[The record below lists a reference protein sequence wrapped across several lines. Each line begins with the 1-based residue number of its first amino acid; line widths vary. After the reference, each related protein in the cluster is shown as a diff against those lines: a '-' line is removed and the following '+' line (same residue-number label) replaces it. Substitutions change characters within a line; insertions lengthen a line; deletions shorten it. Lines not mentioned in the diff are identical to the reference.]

1 MNLKPKYCYN
11 NDVYMIPNIVLRF
24 EHILIYIHVS
34 IDLPNTTHV
43 LVPLSHLQSL
53 PAQLAPQAAQLA
65 AVPLEHLTSS
75 ENNNW
80 EIQKNESLIFP
91 I

>member
-1 MNLKPKYCYN
+1 MQCT
-11 NDVYMIPNIVLRF
+11 RF
-24 EHILIYIHVS
+24 EHILIYTHALMH
-34 IDLPNTTHV
+34 LPNTTHV

-75 ENNNW
+75 KKQLGNTENQP
-80 EIQKNESLIFP
+80 IIFLI
-91 I
+91 

>member
-1 MNLKPKYCYN
+1 
-11 NDVYMIPNIVLRF
+11 MIPNVVYY
-24 EHILIYIHVS
+24 ILIYIHVS

-80 EIQKNESLIFP
+80 EIQKNESLIL
-91 I
+91 ICSIKYHCN

>member
-1 MNLKPKYCYN
+1 
-11 NDVYMIPNIVLRF
+11 MIPNVVYYYPN
-24 EHILIYIHVS
+24 IYINVS

-91 I
+91 IYDLLN

>member
-1 MNLKPKYCYN
+1 MN
-11 NDVYMIPNIVLRF
+11 V
-24 EHILIYIHVS
+24 
-34 IDLPNTTHV
+34 PNTTHV
-43 LVPLSHLQSL
+43 LVPLSHLQSF

-80 EIQKNESLIFP
+80 EIQKTNH
-91 I
+91 

>member
-1 MNLKPKYCYN
+1 M
-11 NDVYMIPNIVLRF
+11 
-24 EHILIYIHVS
+24 H
-34 IDLPNTTHV
+34 LPNTTHV

-75 ENNNW
+75 KNNNW
-80 EIQKNESLIFP
+80 EVQKTNH
-91 I
+91 

>member
-1 MNLKPKYCYN
+1 MYMILKPEKCYA
-11 NDVYMIPNIVLRF
+11 NDVYMISNF
-24 EHILIYIHVS
+24 DHILTYTHAS
-34 IDLPNTTHV
+34 MHLPNTTHV

-75 ENNNW
+75 ENNNR
-80 EIQKNESLIFP
+80 EIQKTNH
-91 I
+91 

>member
-11 NDVYMIPNIVLRF
+11 NDVYMIPNIVYY
-24 EHILIYIHVS
+24 ILIYIHVS

-75 ENNNW
+75 ETA
-80 EIQKNESLIFP
+80 IGKYKKKNH
-91 I
+91 